1 MHAFVFF
8 FNFVN
13 LFQFILPY
21 KLLAT
26 AASNNFFGEKFWR
39 IFKVKNLLLA
49 ESFGFGHFL
58 ASDCST
64 SLNCSLFIV
73 LYFIIIGGI
82 LNLRY

>member
-8 FNFVN
+8 FNFVF

-58 ASDCST
+58 AS
-64 SLNCSLFIV
+64 
-73 LYFIIIGGI
+73 
-82 LNLRY
+82 

>member
-26 AASNNFFGEKFWR
+26 AASTNFFGEKFCW
-39 IFKVKNLLLA
+39 IFNGKNGVA
-49 ESFGFGHFL
+49 GCESFKLRSFFQHL
-58 ASDCST
+58 IVST
-64 SLNCSLFIV
+64 VAKNKTKLET
-73 LYFIIIGGI
+73 
-82 LNLRY
+82 